1 MSLDIHLNH
10 PNISRLIEKLTT
22 DLIAYYTQHQE
33 ALGKRS
39 KRSDVIAKQARIAA
53 SIILKLIQLDDK
65 SFNISLSKRRLDKR
79 KTRYDNKDES
89 FRNVKETIQALTSLN
104 IINNEIG
111 GAIFEERYGQDLTD
125 IIGHRV
131 SKKIPTSLTKGEDF
145 ESYALT
151 IDEDKIFKHP
161 IELIQI
167 REKTLSKKKQKKNI
181 NYRETSQHTQLR
193 TNLEEIN
200 SFLAAQTYTYNG
212 TSIPFRPLYRVF
224 HNNLNHWGRFQ
235 NTVFEYDDTR
245 LNRHLYRINGQALVS
260 VDFHA
265 FSLATH
271 LSLQGIDINHDI
283 DLYQQGRLSF
293 LPREFVK
300 VMVQK
305 ILNSTTTITRLYN
318 GGRKL
323 LKVERN
329 TYRNSKAS
337 SIINLIY
344 TEHPALRTRPDQC
357 LINIESKVLERI
369 LLDCARN
376 NIPAIPL
383 NDAIYTTEQ
392 HIEQVT
398 ELFTEATTHII
409 GRAIPFKVT

>member
-10 PNISRLIEKLTT
+10 PNINQLNGRLTT
-22 DLIAYYTQHQE
+22 DLSTHYTHHQ
-33 ALGKRS
+33 ATLGKRS
-39 KRSDVIAKQARIAA
+39 KRGDVIAKQARIAA

-89 FRNVKETIQALTSLN
+89 YNNVKETLVALSNLRA
-104 IINNEIG
+104 IVIKIG
-111 GAIFEERYGQDLTD
+111 RTEFQFTHGQEFETVVLRPYNK
-125 IIGHRV
+125 V
-131 SKKIPTSLTKGEDF
+131 PTSITKGENF
-145 ESYALT
+145 LNYADI

-167 REKTLSKKKQKKNI
+167 REKTNSKKKQKKNI
-181 NYRETSQHTQLR
+181 NYRETSQHSQLR

-200 SFLAAQTYTYNG
+200 RFLATQSYSYNG

-224 HNNLNHWGRFQ
+224 HNDLNHWGRFQ
-235 NTVFEYDDTR
+235 NTVFEYDNTR
-245 LNRHLYRINGQALVS
+245 LNRHLYRINGQDLLS

-265 FSLATH
+265 FALATH
-271 LSLQGIDINHDI
+271 SSLQGEELNQDA
-283 DLYQQGRLSF
+283 DLYQQGRLCL

-305 ILNSTTTITRLYN
+305 ILNSTTTITRLYS

-323 LKVERN
+323 LEEERN
-329 TYRNSKAS
+329 TYRNKKAS
-337 SIINLIY
+337 LIINLIY
-344 TEHPALRTRPDQC
+344 TEHPALRTRPAQC
-357 LINIESKVLERI
+357 LINIESKVLEHI
-369 LLDCARN
+369 LLSCTRN

-392 HIEQVT
+392 HIGQVT
-398 ELFTEATTHII
+398 EFFNEATTSII
-409 GRAIPFKVT
+409 GRPIPFRVT